1 MRQGT
6 SKGVV
11 PLYVMSKR
19 ADRKKEENILTQNT
33 GFSSLPISEEIKRA
47 VEEMGFKEATVI
59 QSQSI
64 PVILSGRDVI
74 GHSQTG
80 TGKTAAFG
88 IPALEK
94 INEAKRGL
102 TQVLILCPTRELAMQ
117 SSEEMHKFA
126 KYKSGIRIVPV
137 YGGASIENQI
147 RALKRGAEIIIGTP
161 GRVMDHMRRKT
172 IKLQDL
178 SMIILDEADEM
189 LNMGFRED
197 IETILRDV
205 PATRQTILFSATM
218 SDEIMAITTEYQTEP
233 VLVKVVRK
241 EMTLP
246 NISQFFYDVPK
257 GRKLDVLSRL
267 LDFYNPQRAM
277 VFCNTK
283 KMVDELLEELRS
295 RGFMAE
301 GLHGDMKQAARTA
314 VMESYKRG
322 RVAILIATDVAAR
335 GIDVDDVDIVFNFDL
350 PSDMEY
356 YVHRIGR
363 TGRAGKEGMSV
374 TLVSGRS
381 QLYAIRDVER
391 FTKSKIK
398 LNTIPTLHE
407 VAEAKNQKLVRDIRG
422 IIDRGGMLEKHKK
435 AVEALAAE
443 GIDPSEVAC
452 AVLKMMYAHESDA
465 AINDAEDV
473 IASDSRGFF
482 DKRDGKGAGKSFG
495 KDGKKAGVR
504 RSAVPVARF
513 SITIGKKDKVGVNHI
528 VGAVA
533 GESGLPGKV
542 IGNIDIRENHTFFEV
557 PKNVVDDVLRTVNGC
572 KIRGK
577 RVTVELVKTK

>member
-1 MRQGT
+1 
-6 SKGVV
+6 
-11 PLYVMSKR
+11 
-19 ADRKKEENILTQNT
+19 LTQNT
-33 GFSSLPISEEIKRA
+33 DFATLPISDEIKRA

-64 PVILSGRDVI
+64 PIILSGRDVI

-88 IPALEK
+88 IPALERVDK
-94 INEAKRGL
+94 DLRGV

-117 SSEEMHKFA
+117 SCEEMHKFA

-161 GRVMDHMRRKT
+161 GRIMDHMRRKT
-172 IKLQDL
+172 IKLQNL

-197 IETILRDV
+197 IETILQDV
-205 PATRQTILFSATM
+205 PETRQTILFSATM
-218 SDEIMAITTEYQTEP
+218 SSDIMAITTEYQTEP

-246 NISQFFYDVPK
+246 NIQQFFYDVPK
-257 GRKLDVLSRL
+257 GRKLDVLSRS
-267 LDFYNPQRAM
+267 LDFYDPHRTM
-277 VFCNTK
+277 IFCNTK
-283 KMVDELLEELRS
+283 KMVDELVESLRS
-295 RGFMAE
+295 RGYTAE

-314 VMESYKRG
+314 VMDSYKRG
-322 RVAILIATDVAAR
+322 RVNILIATDVAAR
-335 GIDVDDVDIVFNFDL
+335 GIDVDNVDMVFNYDL

-363 TGRAGKEGMSV
+363 TGRAGREGTSI

-391 FTKSKIK
+391 FTKSKIQM
-398 LNTIPTLHE
+398 NTIPTLHE
-407 VAEAKNQKLVRDIRG
+407 VVEAKNNKLIRTLRETIENG
-422 IIDRGGMLEKHKK
+422 ELLDKHRK
-435 AVEALAAE
+435 AVETLVQD
-443 GIDPSEVAC
+443 GIDPIDVAC
-452 AVLKMMYAHESDA
+452 AVLKLLQSYETDLQIDA
-465 AINDAEDV
+465 SNDIIKSEPR
-473 IASDSRGFF
+473 RGY
-482 DKRDGKGAGKSFG
+482 DRDDRGGKSSL
-495 KDGKKAGVR
+495 KKKGGDR
-504 RSAVPVARF
+504 RSNVPTARF
-513 SITIGKKDKVGVNHI
+513 SISVGKKDNVGANHI

-542 IGNIDIRENHTFFEV
+542 IYNVDIRDNHSFFEV
-557 PKNVVDDVLRTVNGC
+557 PAEFGEDILRTVNNC
-572 KIRGK
+572 RIRGK
-577 RVTVELVKTK
+577 RAKVELVKSKK

>member
-1 MRQGT
+1 M
-6 SKGVV
+6 
-11 PLYVMSKR
+11 
-19 ADRKKEENILTQNT
+19 TQNT
-33 GFSSLPISEEIKRA
+33 DFATLPISDEIKRA

-59 QSQSI
+59 QSRSI

-94 INEAKRGL
+94 VDASKRGL

-126 KYKSGIRIVPV
+126 KYKAGIRIVPV

-172 IKLQDL
+172 IKLADL
-178 SMIILDEADEM
+178 SMVILDEADEM

-197 IETILRDV
+197 IETILEDV
-205 PATRQTILFSATM
+205 PADRQTVLFSATM
-218 SDEIMAITTEYQTEP
+218 SNDIMAITTEYQTEP

-257 GRKLDVLSRL
+257 GRKLDVLARL
-267 LDFYNPQRAM
+267 LDFHDPQRAM

-283 KMVDELLEELRS
+283 KMVDELLEALRA
-295 RGFMAE
+295 RGFAAE
-301 GLHGDMKQAARTA
+301 GLHGDMKQAARTS
-314 VMESYKRG
+314 VMDSYKRG

-335 GIDVDDVDIVFNFDL
+335 GIDVDNVDVVFNYDL
-350 PSDMEY
+350 PSDTEY

-363 TGRAGKEGMSV
+363 TGRAGKEGMSI
-374 TLVSGRS
+374 TLVSGRN
-381 QLYAIRDVER
+381 QLYGIRDVER
-391 FTKSKIK
+391 FTKSTIQM
-398 LNTIPTLHE
+398 NTIPSLHE
-407 VAEAKNQKLVRDIRG
+407 IEEAKGRKLVREMRGLIEQGALLDKHRKAVAALVQDGFDPIDAACAALKMLQAFETDAQIDASEDIIKADHKRVYDRD
-422 IIDRGGMLEKHKK
+422 DRGGKFKKK
-435 AVEALAAE
+435 AV
-443 GIDPSEVAC
+443 DRRPS
-452 AVLKMMYAHESDA
+452 
-465 AINDAEDV
+465 
-473 IASDSRGFF
+473 
-482 DKRDGKGAGKSFG
+482 
-495 KDGKKAGVR
+495 
-504 RSAVPVARF
+504 VPMARF
-513 SITIGKKDKVGVNHI
+513 SISVGKKDKVGANHI

-542 IGNIDIRENHTFFEV
+542 IGNIDIRDNHSFFEV
-557 PKNVVDDVLRTVNGC
+557 PKDFADDVLRSVNGC
-572 KIRGK
+572 RIRGK
-577 RVTVELVKTK
+577 RAVVELAKPKK